1 MLPQPAPP
9 RDRRAAARLVPFSV
23 RPRAVRAE
31 PPIATLPFD
40 APRWSTSSFSP
51 DTPDSPDELASLGEH
66 LDHCK
71 CSHGRFT
78 LQCVAE
84 TLDRFLSAR
93 LVTTLVAAALLMG
106 AASTLL

>member
-1 MLPQPAPP
+1 VPP
-9 RDRRAAARLVPFSV
+9 RTLSLFAVRR
-23 RPRAVRAE
+23 RAVRAE
-31 PPIATLPFD
+31 PPIASLPID

-51 DTPDSPDELASLGEH
+51 DTPTSPQELSLLGEH

-71 CSHGRFT
+71 RPHGGWFT

-106 AASTLL
+106 LAFSLL

>member
-1 MLPQPAPP
+1 M
-9 RDRRAAARLVPFSV
+9 RL
-23 RPRAVRAE
+23 E
-31 PPIATLPFD
+31 PPIATLPID
-40 APRWSTSSFSP
+40 APQWSTSSFHP
-51 DTPDSPDELASLGEH
+51 DMPDSPQELASLGEH

-71 CSHGRFT
+71 GNHGRLFT

-106 AASTLL
+106 VASTLL